1 MSCSKCASDK
11 QTVFNGEVAIH
22 FPGLKGLDKPIVWVF
37 PSLRVCIACGLA
49 QFIVPEA
56 ELEQLTEYGGPQG
69 MQLVPKEF

>member
-1 MSCSKCASDK
+1 MRFRQANRVQRRSC
-11 QTVFNGEVAIH
+11 NP